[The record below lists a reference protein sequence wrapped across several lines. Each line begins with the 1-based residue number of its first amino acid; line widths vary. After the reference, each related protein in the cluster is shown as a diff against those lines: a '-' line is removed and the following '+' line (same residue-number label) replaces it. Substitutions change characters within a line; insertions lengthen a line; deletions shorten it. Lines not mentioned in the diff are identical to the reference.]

1 MRVARSA
8 GVVAVA
14 GAALGL
20 TLAMVSAAQPPAAP
34 ALMQALSD
42 GLLASRSATQTLEA
56 WCGDH
61 HLAAPPRIV
70 ARRLAN
76 VDKPAAAEQRERL
89 HVAST
94 DVVKFR
100 HVRLQCGSRVLS
112 EADNWYVPG
121 RLSAAMNH
129 LLETTDTPFGTV
141 VRPLEPYRE
150 TLAVTMF
157 WREGAAP
164 PEALFAHRAVLF
176 TRDHVPF
183 SEVYEVYQREI
194 LP

>member
-1 MRVARSA
+1 MRAARL
-8 GVVAVA
+8 AVA
-14 GAALGL
+14 GAALTLTL
-20 TLAMVSAAQPPAAP
+20 TLATAAQPPAAP

-42 GLLASRSATQTLEA
+42 ELLASRSATQTLEA

-61 HLAAPPRIV
+61 HLAAAPRIV
-70 ARRLAN
+70 ARVVTNA
-76 VDKPAAAEQRERL
+76 DKPVTAEQRQRL
-89 HVAST
+89 HVTDT

-112 EADNWYVPG
+112 EADNWYVPS
-121 RLSAAMNH
+121 RLSVDMNH

-150 TLAVTMF
+150 AIAVTMF
-157 WREGAAP
+157 WTAGAAP

-183 SEVYEVYQREI
+183 SEVYEVYQRDI

>member
-1 MRVARSA
+1 
-8 GVVAVA
+8 
-14 GAALGL
+14 
-20 TLAMVSAAQPPAAP
+20 MVTAAQPPTAP
-34 ALMQALSD
+34 ALMQALND
-42 GLLASRSATQTLEA
+42 ELLASRSATQTLEA
-56 WCGDH
+56 WCSDH
-61 HLAAPPRIV
+61 HLAAQPRIV
-70 ARRLAN
+70 AQLVTN
-76 VDKPAAAEQRERL
+76 TDKDATAEQRQRL

-100 HVRLQCGSRVLS
+100 HVRLRCGARVLS

-121 RLSAAMNH
+121 RLSAEMNR
-129 LLETTDTPFGTV
+129 LLETTDTPFGVV

-150 TLAVTMF
+150 TLAVTTF
-157 WREGAAP
+157 WTAGAAP

>member
-8 GVVAVA
+8 VA
-14 GAALGL
+14 GAALTL
-20 TLAMVSAAQPPAAP
+20 ALAMVTAAQPPTAP

-42 GLLASRSATQTLEA
+42 ELLASRSATQTLEA

-61 HLAAPPRIV
+61 HLAAAPRIV
-70 ARRLAN
+70 ARLVTNA
-76 VDKPAAAEQRERL
+76 DKPATAEQRQRL
-89 HVAST
+89 RVTST

-121 RLSAAMNH
+121 RLSVEMNH

-157 WREGAAP
+157 WTGGAAP

-176 TRDHVPF
+176 TRDHLPF
-183 SEVYEVYQREI
+183 AEVYEVYQRDI